1 MTEALISTKDLSVE
15 FLISGSLFKPKV
27 LKAVDGISIDIPK
40 GSFFGV
46 VGESGSG
53 KTTMALA
60 IMRLIASEGGTFTC
74 CLYIS
79 LGLHIVGYFS

>member
-1 MTEALISTKDLSVE
+1 MSEELSDLNPRSVQSNSRSAAG
-15 FLISGSLFKPKV
+15 FSPRQI

-53 KTTMALA
+53 KTTLGRALLKA
-60 IMRLIASEGGTFTC
+60 VPIAHGADASYDDGEVQ
-74 CLYIS
+74 L
-79 LGLHIVGYFS
+79 